1 MDVRIEEL
9 DAAGIDAH
17 AGELAQLLL
26 DAHASDMALGLRAPL
41 THERAALAWREL
53 HGIVLAAFEGDV
65 VVGAVCLTRASAENG
80 QHRAEVQKLVVR
92 ADARGGGIGT
102 RLLDAAA
109 ERARS
114 EGITL
119 LWLTTHAGTRSDAFY
134 ERIGWTRVGVIPDY
148 ALLPSGTLA
157 ANAFFYK
164 QLT

>member
-1 MDVRIEEL
+1 MSVRIEEL

-26 DAHASDMALGLRAPL
+26 DAHASDMALGLAAPL

-53 HGIVLAAFEGDV
+53 HGVVLAAFGDADV

-102 RLLDAAA
+102 QLLDAVAT
-109 ERARS
+109 RAKA

-134 ERIGWTRVGVIPDY
+134 ERIGWTRIGVIPGY
-148 ALLPSGTLA
+148 ARLPSGSLA
-157 ANAFFYK
+157 ANAFFYRE
-164 QLT
+164 L